1 MHHLFQM
8 KMETFVPEDDESMV
22 TARMAIETQDYAP
35 PGPNNHHKPPG
46 WRWTAITLIDAVLLA
61 EGVIPHESR
70 RASIAMVLV
79 LDILESTYSSCHKV
93 QRNVMFS
100 CG

>member
-46 WRWTAITLIDAVLLA
+46 WR
-61 EGVIPHESR
+61 
-70 RASIAMVLV
+70 
-79 LDILESTYSSCHKV
+79 
-93 QRNVMFS
+93 
-100 CG
+100 